1 MAWRPGSLASTNHA
15 WRLAVVLSA
24 ASVIAT
30 SALAQT
36 VVVDG
41 RTLDVDGSRFRLWGM
56 DAPDPEQTCAQK
68 WPAGREAMAK
78 LAELVRGRTVE
89 CESKGHDGDGRPLAL
104 CRVGDKDLGAAMV
117 RAGMA
122 WADLKTTHQYV
133 LAEAHAAA
141 AYLGVH
147 AHHCRT
153 AWDWR
158 ASNNVE
164 PQFQRQ

>member
-1 MAWRPGSLASTNHA
+1 MLWRAGRWASKDLA
-15 WRLAVVLSA
+15 RLLA
-24 ASVIAT
+24 AALAAT
-30 SALAQT
+30 ALYAATALAQT

-41 RTLDVDGSRFRLWGM
+41 RTLEIDGSSIRLWGM
-56 DAPDPEQTCAQK
+56 DAPDRAQTCDQK
-68 WPAGREAMAK
+68 WPAGQEAMAK
-78 LAELVRGRTVE
+78 LAELVRGHAVE
-89 CESKGHDGDGRPLAL
+89 CESKGHDGDGRTLAL
-104 CRVGDKDLGAAMV
+104 CRVDGQDLGAAMV

-133 LAEAHAAA
+133 LPEAHAAA

-158 ASNNVE
+158 ARNGVE
-164 PQFQRQ
+164 PQFERQ